1 MPKVHQYG
9 ESSAYLYR
17 EPNDLM
23 CQIGWMLFSTI
34 EDRVSEKNKIDTWWI
49 SGESGEG
56 VVRNGLRE

>member
-1 MPKVHQYG
+1 MENHLPTN
-9 ESSAYLYR
+9 ER
-17 EPNDLM
+17 EPYDHLTKF
-23 CQIGWMLFSTI
+23 GWMLFSTN